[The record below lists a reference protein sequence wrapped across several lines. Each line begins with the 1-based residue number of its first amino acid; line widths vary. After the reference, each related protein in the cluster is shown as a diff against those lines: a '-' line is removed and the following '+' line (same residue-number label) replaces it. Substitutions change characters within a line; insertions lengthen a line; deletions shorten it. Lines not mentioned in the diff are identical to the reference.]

1 MKRLFLALLM
11 LGVFGVTP
19 AMALIPMSGLAS
31 QGIKDIPTNF
41 QIAADYVARTDGQ
54 PVYLGYAP
62 KTAATSESVWII
74 YKFTYDGSNQM
85 TVRKSAYGIWDDRA
99 SLTYE

>member
-1 MKRLFLALLM
+1 MKRLFLVLFVLCIWAA
-11 LGVFGVTP
+11 TP
-19 AMALIPMSGLAS
+19 AMALIPMSGLSS
-31 QGIKDIPTNF
+31 QGTKDVPDSF
-41 QIAADYVARTDGQ
+41 QIAADYSSRTDGQ

-74 YKFTYDGSNQM
+74 YKFTYDGSDQM
-85 TVRKSAYGIWDDRA
+85 TVRKSAYGVWDDRA